1 MLFGGGSGMAN
12 ATSVFLIAGSLAAV
26 AIGQVSSTPIRRFE
40 AASIKPVAPGTAGS
54 CGQRGSSVQVTLG
67 PSCSLPDLIRAA
79 YNLYG
84 SENEPLGG
92 PAWISSAWY
101 TIIAK
106 STSPATPPEQSIMLQ
121 PLLADRFK
129 LKWHREKRELPV
141 FYLSLLKGRA
151 SLPATVAGTCVPR
164 DPNAPPLG
172 PPPSSDKPPVC
183 DHLSM
188 RGDPSGS
195 VRLDGTGLKTLDQL
209 LPILEHILGR
219 PVLDTTKLTGP
230 FDFHLKFAWDRS
242 RGTPE
247 ENADAAVKLS
257 ETSDIASAIRKL
269 GLKIESGKGPVD
281 VFVID
286 SVQKPSAN

>member
-1 MLFGGGSGMAN
+1 MVSFRRLLLFVACLAVS
-12 ATSVFLIAGSLAAV
+12 ATS
-26 AIGQVSSTPIRRFE
+26 QTSSIPIRRFE
-40 AASIKPVAPGTAGS
+40 SASIRPSASGTEAS
-54 CGQRGSSVQVTLG
+54 CWQRGSSLQVTVG
-67 PSCSLPDLIRAA
+67 PCSLRNLIKDA
-79 YNLYG
+79 YNLNG

-101 TIIAK
+101 TIVAK
-106 STSPATPPEQSIMLQ
+106 SASPANPFEQSAMLQ

-141 FYLSLLKGRA
+141 FYLSVLKGRA

-164 DPNAPPLG
+164 DPNAPRLG
-172 PPPSSDKPPVC
+172 PPPTSDKPPVC
-183 DHLSM
+183 DQLSM
-188 RGDPSGS
+188 RGDSEGS

-219 PVLDTTKLTGP
+219 PVRDTTKLSGP
-230 FDFHLKFAWDRS
+230 FDFHLRFAWDRS

-247 ENADAAVKLS
+247 ENANAAVNLS

-269 GLKIESGKGPVD
+269 GLKIESGKGPVE

-286 SVQKPSAN
+286 SVNGPSAN